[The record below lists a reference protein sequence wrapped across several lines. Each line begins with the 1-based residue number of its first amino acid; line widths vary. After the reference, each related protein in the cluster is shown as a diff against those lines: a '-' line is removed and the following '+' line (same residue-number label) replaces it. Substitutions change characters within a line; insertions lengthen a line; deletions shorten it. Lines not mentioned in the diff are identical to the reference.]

1 MKDALNA
8 DLKAAMLARDTFLTD
23 VIKGLKAAILNQEIA
38 EQKREKGLSDQEVEA
53 LFAREAKKRLE
64 AATLYQQGGNSAM
77 ADKERAE
84 YELIMKYLPEQ
95 ISETKITEL
104 VVAAIAQSGA
114 NSAKDM
120 GKVIGMV
127 KAKAGNSADGS
138 LIAKIAGSKLQ

>member
-8 DLKAAMLARDTFLTD
+8 DLKAAMLARNTFLTD

-38 EQKREKGLSDQEVEA
+38 EKKREKGLSDQEVEA

-64 AATLYQQGGNSAM
+64 AAALYEQGGNSTM

-95 ISETKITEL
+95 MSEAKITEL
-104 VVAAIAQSGA
+104 IVAAIAQTGA
-114 NSAKDM
+114 NSVKDM
-120 GKVIGMV
+120 GKVIGIV

>member
-8 DLKAAMLARDTFLTD
+8 DLKAAMLARNTFLTD

-64 AATLYQQGGNSAM
+64 AAALYQQGGNSAM

-95 ISETKITEL
+95 MSETKITEL